1 MNVIDSSVW
10 LEYFAKSQ
18 YAYQILPI
26 IKDSDNLIVPSITI
40 LEVFKKIL
48 REYSENKALTC
59 ISYMKLGRVISLD
72 DDLAINSG
80 HYGLKYKLPLADSII
95 FATAL
100 YYKATLYTSDK
111 HFEGLPNVK
120 YFEKK

>member
-1 MNVIDSSVW
+1 MNIADSSFW
-10 LEYFAKSQ
+10 IEYFAKTQ

-26 IKDSDNLIVPSITI
+26 IKDTDNLLVPSITI

-48 REYSENKALTC
+48 RETTESKALTS
-59 ISYMKLGRVISLD
+59 ISYMKLGKIISLD
-72 DDLAINSG
+72 DELAINSG
-80 HYGLKYKLPLADSII
+80 FFAIKYKLPLADSII
-95 FATAL
+95 YATTIQN
-100 YYKATLYTSDK
+100 KATLYTLDK